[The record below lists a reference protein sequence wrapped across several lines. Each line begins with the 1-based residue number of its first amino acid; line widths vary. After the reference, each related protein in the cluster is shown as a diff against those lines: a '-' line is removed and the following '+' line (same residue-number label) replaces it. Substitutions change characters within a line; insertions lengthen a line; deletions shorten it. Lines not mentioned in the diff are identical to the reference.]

1 MAHEQQVA
9 NRVRAH
15 RQSRGWTQAELA
27 ERAGVSRAAV
37 SAIEVSRLLP
47 SVGAALSLARTFS
60 CTVEDLFGLG
70 TQNQAEPGWA
80 WPPARTP
87 CRYWRA
93 TVQGRLLHY
102 PVEAVPTGVI
112 AHDGVYQGGSF
123 VPSGDADPKTTLVL
137 ACCDPAVGLLATEYA
152 RSTGFRLLALA
163 RPSRQALS
171 LLGQGLIH
179 VAGVHFATK
188 EEPDGN
194 TRAIR
199 DTLGAGHRL
208 LRVARWQEGLSVAP
222 GVSAS
227 TVSGA
232 LRARLRWVGRESGS
246 AARQC
251 LDELL
256 PNRPPPQRLARDH
269 RGVADAVR
277 CGWADIGVCHRL
289 VCEEAGLRFY
299 SVREEGFDLC
309 FPASGEGD
317 PRIDALLRVVRSS
330 AYRRLLGELPGYD
343 TTQAGEL
350 QHVR

>member
-1 MAHEQQVA
+1 MAHEQPIPNGVK
-9 NRVRAH
+9 AH
-15 RQSRGWTQAELA
+15 RQGRGWTQAELA

-47 SVGAALSLARTFS
+47 SVGAALSLARAFG
-60 CTVEDLFGLG
+60 CTVEDLFGSN
-70 TQNQAEPGWA
+70 THSQAEPGWA
-80 WPPARTP
+80 WPLARTP

-93 TVQGRLLHY
+93 IVQGRLLHY

-112 AHDGVYQGGSF
+112 AHDGVYQGGCF

-137 ACCDPAVGLLATEYA
+137 ACCDPAVGLLAAEYA

-179 VAGVHFATK
+179 VAGVHFATP

-199 DTLGAGHRL
+199 DTLGAGHCL
-208 LRVARWQEGLSVAP
+208 LRVASWQEGLSVAP
-222 GVSAS
+222 GVRAS
-227 TVSGA
+227 TVGGA
-232 LRARLRWVGRESGS
+232 LRARLRWVGREPGS

-256 PNRPPPQRLARDH
+256 PNRPPPRRVAHDH

-299 SVREEGFDLC
+299 AVREEGFDLC
-309 FPASGEGD
+309 FPASGAGD